1 MSDLE
6 IVDEPHDLTLETDQD
21 NDVVLIWSECDPPY
35 AFTPVEARQFAAQL
49 LETANRL
56 DKGGDELTQVTREII
71 GNGGR
76 NYDVYEA
83 LGGAYTRNEMNRA
96 IRAVRGS

>member
-6 IVDEPHDLTLETDQD
+6 IV
-21 NDVVLIWSECDPPY
+21 
-35 AFTPVEARQFAAQL
+35 
-49 LETANRL
+49 LETADRL

-83 LGGAYTRNEMNRA
+83 HELEALMRA
-96 IRAVRGS
+96 DRGV